1 MVQAPISMSARHPL
15 RRRTWRWRAFGLGL
29 ALWFSAW
36 SAHAVIDVSVV
47 LSAEGDAYATIA
59 ERIDDRLR
67 GKQLARVRTLTADA
81 VDRLNRGDAPDLV
94 VAVGLKAT
102 QAVLAANLDVPVIS
116 TLIPK
121 VAFDQLVR
129 PGRRRGVTAV
139 FLDQPI
145 ARQLDLIR
153 LTLPEKKRV
162 GIVLGPQSQATA
174 DSLQAEARRRGL
186 QLNVSRVDTESG
198 LFGALE
204 GVLRDSEVLLSL
216 PDPVVSNS
224 NTIPSVLFTAYRFL
238 VPVVG
243 FSPAYVR
250 AGAVTAV
257 FSTPEQLAEQVADAA
272 AAFAGPERQLP
283 PPSYPVYFK
292 VAVNYHVARSL
303 DLVLDREASLAA
315 RLGSRSIAP

>member
-1 MVQAPISMSARHPL
+1 MVQAPISIPTRHPHRVAQRWCAVGVGWVL
-15 RRRTWRWRAFGLGL
+15 WLATWA
-29 ALWFSAW
+29 ANA
-36 SAHAVIDVSVV
+36 AIDVSVI
-47 LSAEGDAYATIA
+47 LSADGDAYTTIA
-59 ERIDDRLR
+59 DRIDDRLR
-67 GKQLARVRTLTADA
+67 GKQLARVRTLPADA
-81 VDRLNRGDAPDLV
+81 VDRLDRANLPDLI

-129 PGRRRGVTAV
+129 PSRRRAVTAV

-153 LTLPEKKRV
+153 LALPDKKRV
-162 GIVLGPQSQATA
+162 GVVLGPQSQALA
-174 DSLQAEARRRGL
+174 ESLHAEARKRGL
-186 QLNVSRVDTESG
+186 QLNVSRVDTETG
-198 LFGALE
+198 LFAALE

-216 PDPVVSNS
+216 PDPVVSNA
-224 NTIPSVLFTAYRFL
+224 NTTPSVLFTAYRFL

-250 AGAVTAV
+250 AGAVSAV
-257 FSTPEQLAEQVADAA
+257 FSTPEQLAEQVADAVA
-272 AAFAGPERQLP
+272 GFVGPERQLP

-303 DLVLDREASLAA
+303 DLVLDREASLAT
-315 RLGSRSIAP
+315 RLGSRTITP